1 MLLST
6 NRSVFHVASSVIV
19 LPSLVS
25 TVGPPF
31 QPPDVQ
37 PPDTTIK
44 TEKKTLT
51 KAQLRKKKAQVAYQ
65 MRSEAVQKN
74 VITQQIMKRGV

>member
-25 TVGPPF
+25 IVGPPF
-31 QPPDVQ
+31 QPLDVQ
-37 PPDTTIK
+37 PPDVTIK
-44 TEKKTLT
+44 TKKKNLT
-51 KAQLRKKKAQVAYQ
+51 KTQLRKKKAQLAY
-65 MRSEAVQKN
+65 
-74 VITQQIMKRGV
+74 